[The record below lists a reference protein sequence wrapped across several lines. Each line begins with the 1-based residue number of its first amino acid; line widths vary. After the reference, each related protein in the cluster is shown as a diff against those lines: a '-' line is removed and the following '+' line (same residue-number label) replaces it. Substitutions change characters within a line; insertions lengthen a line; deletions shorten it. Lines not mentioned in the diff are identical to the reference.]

1 MAEVVIIGKP
11 NVGKSTLFNR
21 LVRKRKSI
29 VDDVPGVTRDIVRD
43 AVRTEDGAFY
53 LVDTG
58 GIFEKPPGELEK
70 KVRDKVID
78 KIVSADLV
86 LFLVD
91 GRRAPTSEDHSI
103 ADFLRKYSEKVLL
116 VATKVENERAF
127 SEILP
132 ELYSL
137 GFGDP
142 LPVSAEHKKNIDVLL
157 DKILEKL
164 GELGAD
170 MEIETQSDGVVKI
183 AIIGKPNAGKSS
195 LFNSILG
202 QERAIVTPI
211 AGTTRDYID
220 ELVEIDKKKY
230 LFIDTAGLRRKARI
244 EKGSLEKYGS
254 YRSVDA
260 LENADVVVL
269 VIDSTEGITRQD
281 QRLAGLAERKGKA
294 TVVAFSKVDLLKRR
308 KERIK
313 ELEDE
318 FYEKLYFIDYSP
330 VVFTSAKENLGTKE
344 LLSSI
349 DVSYESYTTKVPTS
363 RINKALEKFLLVSP
377 PPSKKGKKVR
387 IYFGMQVDIK
397 PPVFLFFSNRP
408 EDIPKSYTKS
418 LQRMIREEVYHFTGS
433 PVFIRFKRSKR

>member
-43 AVRTEDGAFY
+43 PVKTEDGAFY

-91 GRRAPTSEDHSI
+91 GRKAPTSEDHSI

-170 MEIETQSDGVVKI
+170 MEIEAHSDGVVKI

-294 TVVAFSKVDLLKRR
+294 TVVAFSKVDLLNRR

-397 PPVFLFFSNRP
+397 PPVLLFFSNRP

>member
-1 MAEVVIIGKP
+1 
-11 NVGKSTLFNR
+11 
-21 LVRKRKSI
+21 
-29 VDDVPGVTRDIVRD
+29 
-43 AVRTEDGAFY
+43 
-53 LVDTG
+53 
-58 GIFEKPPGELEK
+58 
-70 KVRDKVID
+70 
-78 KIVSADLV
+78 
-86 LFLVD
+86 
-91 GRRAPTSEDHSI
+91 
-103 ADFLRKYSEKVLL
+103 
-116 VATKVENERAF
+116 
-127 SEILP
+127 
-132 ELYSL
+132 
-137 GFGDP
+137 
-142 LPVSAEHKKNIDVLL
+142 
-157 DKILEKL
+157 
-164 GELGAD
+164 
-170 MEIETQSDGVVKI
+170 MEIEAHSDSVVKI

-294 TVVAFSKVDLLKRR
+294 TVVAFSKVDLLNRR

>member
-43 AVRTEDGAFY
+43 AVKTEDGAFY

-91 GRRAPTSEDHSI
+91 GRKAPTSEDHSI

-170 MEIETQSDGVVKI
+170 MEIEAHSDGVVKI

-294 TVVAFSKVDLLKRR
+294 TVVAFSKVDLLNRR

-377 PPSKKGKKVR
+377 PPSKRGKKVR

>member
-43 AVRTEDGAFY
+43 AVKTEDGAFY

-91 GRRAPTSEDHSI
+91 GRKAPTSEDHSI

-170 MEIETQSDGVVKI
+170 MEIEAHSDGVVKI

-294 TVVAFSKVDLLKRR
+294 TVVAFSKVDLLNRR

-397 PPVFLFFSNRP
+397 PPVLLFFSNRP

>member
-43 AVRTEDGAFY
+43 AVKTEDGAFY

-91 GRRAPTSEDHSI
+91 GRKAPTSEDHSI

-170 MEIETQSDGVVKI
+170 MEIEAHSDGVVKI

-294 TVVAFSKVDLLKRR
+294 TVVAFSKVDLLNRR